1 MQSFE
6 LQIGSMHCNGCALRL
21 EQMLKRVSGVS
32 AVKVSYQD
40 GQARLIIDPDATSP
54 EKLVALVTD
63 AGFTA
68 KTTLEGRRHDEH
80 RT

>member
-6 LQIGSMHCNGCALRL
+6 LQIGGMHCHGCALRL
-21 EQMLKRVSGVS
+21 EQVLKRVSGVS

-54 EKLVALVTD
+54 EKLVALVTA

-68 KTTLEGRRHDEH
+68 KTTLEGRLHDEH

>member
-1 MQSFE
+1 M
-6 LQIGSMHCNGCALRL
+6 
-21 EQMLKRVSGVS
+21 
-32 AVKVSYQD
+32 
-40 GQARLIIDPDATSP
+40 IIDPDATSP

-68 KTTLEGRRHDEH
+68 TTTSEGRRHDEH